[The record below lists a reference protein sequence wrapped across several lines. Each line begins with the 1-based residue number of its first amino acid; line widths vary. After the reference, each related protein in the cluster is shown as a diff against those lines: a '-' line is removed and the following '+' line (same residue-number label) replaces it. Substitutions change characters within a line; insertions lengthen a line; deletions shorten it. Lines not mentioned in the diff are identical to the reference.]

1 MAALLLKIED
11 AAAQLGVSR
20 SKAYDL
26 VAAGTLPSVR
36 LGVRCVRVPAVWLE
50 RWVDQQ
56 AEAGHG
62 PTAPASAST
71 APAAR

>member
-26 VAAGTLPSVR
+26 VADGTLPSVR
-36 LGVRCVRVPAVWLE
+36 LGSRCVRVPAAWLE
-50 RWVDQQ
+50 KWVDGQ
-56 AEAGHG
+56 E
-62 PTAPASAST
+62 PARREVLAI
-71 APAAR
+71 RLEDR